1 MVGYEEDV
9 KGGVEQTSP
18 IIMQERQG
26 WIEVQL
32 DRRIVTTDQ
41 QRVQSN
47 RDEQGDLVVVQ
58 KVQTEVDMEMGVMAV
73 RQL

>member
-1 MVGYEEDV
+1 MRNQQFGPWLEASTPNLAKRTIVRMVGYEEDV

-41 QRVQSN
+41 QRV
-47 RDEQGDLVVVQ
+47 
-58 KVQTEVDMEMGVMAV
+58 
-73 RQL
+73 

>member
-1 MVGYEEDV
+1 MRNQQFGPWLGASTPNLAKRTIVRMVGYEEDV

-41 QRVQSN
+41 QRV
-47 RDEQGDLVVVQ
+47 
-58 KVQTEVDMEMGVMAV
+58 
-73 RQL
+73 